1 MEEFAKKLIA
11 TVITALLIIFTI
23 VFLIKQI
30 E

>member
-1 MEEFAKKLIA
+1 MEEFIKKLIA
-11 TVITALLIIFTI
+11 TVITALLIVFTI

>member
-1 MEEFAKKLIA
+1 MEEFIKKLIA